1 MQLDI
6 MFIISLTDAR
16 YDCILMNLF
25 YNNWEIFQ
33 KSLIRKVYI
42 LKIWILTPLIS
53 FHQTCKN
60 PQFNFSSLRKLYPFE
75 TNTSTISIVF
85 AESAS
90 SLITNYKK
98 EKIHGIAPNSKNP
111 RSGMQT
117 ESHVKSVIHVPFVNT
132 FPLYTRSQGYTWSK

>member
-1 MQLDI
+1 MNSYPSH
-6 MFIISLTDAR
+6 FISS
-16 YDCILMNLF
+16 NL
-25 YNNWEIFQ
+25 Q
-33 KSLIRKVYI
+33 KSSIQFFI
-42 LKIWILTPLIS
+42 PSKII
-53 FHQTCKN
+53 
-60 PQFNFSSLRKLYPFE
+60 YPFD

-132 FPLYTRSQGYTWSK
+132 FPLYIRSWGYT